1 MRIDNDTARHI
12 MQMLIDEN
20 HRLVADNRKLI
31 TAADNADRETELHEQ
46 TISSM
51 TDALMGARTVI
62 ERAVQ
67 GKDLG
72 ASGAFIIEKINEA
85 LQ

>member
-51 TDALMGARTVI
+51 TDALMGARAVI
-62 ERAVQ
+62 ERALRHQ
-67 GKDLG
+67 DLG

-85 LQ
+85 LE